1 VARSETARPSNG
13 TVLALGFALVAV
25 LFGAALWYAQV
36 HAFYE
41 RVEGL
46 AAVSVAG
53 VAVPVTGYEGLDG
66 ASSPLKLRG
75 CFRLDPAALP
85 AAPAAVKPTP
95 LVAPGWFD
103 CFDAAALDAV
113 LRAGEA
119 RALVAAAGEPAGFD
133 RIIAVFPDGR
143 AYQWRQIAEGA
154 GG

>member
-1 VARSETARPSNG
+1 VRRTTNG

-25 LFGAALWYAQV
+25 LFGAGLWYAQV

-41 RVEGL
+41 RVRGL
-46 AAVSVAG
+46 EAVTVAGAAVA
-53 VAVPVTGYEGLDG
+53 VTGYDGLDG

-75 CFRLDPAALP
+75 CFRLDLSDLPDAPTALN
-85 AAPAAVKPTP
+85 PTP
-95 LVAPGWFD
+95 LVAPGWFG
-103 CFDAAALDAV
+103 CFDAQALDAA

-119 RALVAAAGEPAGFD
+119 RAVVAAAGEPAGFD
-133 RIIAVFPDGR
+133 RIVAVFPDGR

>member
-1 VARSETARPSNG
+1 VARPDTARPSNG
-13 TVLALGFALVAV
+13 TVLALGFALVAA

-41 RVEGL
+41 RVQGL
-46 AAVSVAG
+46 GVVSIAG
-53 VAVPVTGYEGLDG
+53 AAVPVTGYAGLDG
-66 ASSPLKLRG
+66 TASPLKLRG

-85 AAPAAVKPTP
+85 AAPAAAKPTP

-103 CFDAAALDAV
+103 CFDAKAIDAAL
-113 LRAGEA
+113 RRGEA
-119 RALVAAAGEPAGFD
+119 RALVAASEEPAGFD
-133 RIIAVFPDGR
+133 RIVAVFPDGR